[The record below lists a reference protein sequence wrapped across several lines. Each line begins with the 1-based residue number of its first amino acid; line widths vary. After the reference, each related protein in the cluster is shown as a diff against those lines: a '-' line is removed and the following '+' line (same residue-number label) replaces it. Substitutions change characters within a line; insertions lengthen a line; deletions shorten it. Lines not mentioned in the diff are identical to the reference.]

1 MLKYGPMERPA
12 IGVFALLTLA
22 TAAFCQISEADAPAM
37 MAQLAK
43 KNQAWNQKLNGP
55 GLSLSLVEVARDS
68 HRIRYE
74 LHTAGF
80 PPNRKYTIVQWP
92 ANRLQPQDGMKGVTL
107 DATGR
112 AICAGTPGM
121 CSGRSPNS
129 PIQLQFSPFK
139 TEPIRIALVSDDD
152 QHLRAVVNFVPI
164 SNRVTDKGC
173 SLESVMLA
181 PNSSLVALQGSGFKP
196 AAKLTLLSESEGERH
211 DGPLNADAD
220 GNLYFAMG
228 QGVKG
233 KEQGTTKLTVS
244 SSECSLSLT
253 LRWGKDSYEY

>member
-1 MLKYGPMERPA
+1 MRKLTIAA
-12 IGVFALLTLA
+12 IGLLTLS
-22 TAAFCQISEADAPAM
+22 TLVFCQVTEANAPEV

-43 KNQAWNQKLNGP
+43 KHQAWNPKLNSP
-55 GLSLSLVEVARDS
+55 GVSLTLVEVARDS
-68 HRIRYE
+68 PKIRYE
-74 LHTAGF
+74 LHTTGF

-112 AICAGTPGM
+112 AICAGTPGT
-121 CSGRSPNS
+121 CSGGSPNS

-139 TEPIRIALVSDDD
+139 TEPIRIALVSNDD
-152 QHLRAVVNFVPI
+152 QHLRAVVNLVPI

-181 PNSSLVALQGSGFKP
+181 PNSSLVALQGSGFRP
-196 AAKLTLLSESEGERH
+196 NAALTMLSESEGERH

-233 KEQGTTKLTVS
+233 KESGTTKLGVS
-244 SSECSLSLT
+244 SAECSLSLSI
-253 LRWGKDSYEY
+253 RWGKDSYER